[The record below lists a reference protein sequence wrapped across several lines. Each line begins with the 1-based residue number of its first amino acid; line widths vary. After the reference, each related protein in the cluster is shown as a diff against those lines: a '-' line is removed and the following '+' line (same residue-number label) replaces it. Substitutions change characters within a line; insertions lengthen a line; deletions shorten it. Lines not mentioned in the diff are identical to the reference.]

1 MNFGIPMIWREPSD
15 HATDCYFCASNIMGI
30 NRKNRST
37 LEYPNLP
44 SVMRPTPH
52 GEEIPVPDTCAEE
65 SSSSEDEPQ
74 SIATTD
80 DNNEQPKLFL
90 KMNYTILLAI

>member
-1 MNFGIPMIWREPSD
+1 
-15 HATDCYFCASNIMGI
+15 MGI

-44 SVMRPTPH
+44 SAMCPTPH
-52 GEEIPVPDTCAEE
+52 IEEIPIPVFEDTCAEE
-65 SSSSEDEPQ
+65 SSSSEDETQ
-74 SIATTD
+74 SISTTDDAFFPD

-90 KMNYTILLAI
+90 KMN